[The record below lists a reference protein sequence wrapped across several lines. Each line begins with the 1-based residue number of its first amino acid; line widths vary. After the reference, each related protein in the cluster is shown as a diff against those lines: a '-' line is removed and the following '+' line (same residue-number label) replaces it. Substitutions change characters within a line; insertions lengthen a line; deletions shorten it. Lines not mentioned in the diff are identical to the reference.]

1 MQESFSKWQV
11 LTSKK
16 NDHKNL
22 ENCPVLMPYNIAER
36 DKAYDKCHHLLNP
49 FKSNEISC
57 FNQMDQSISSSGLLG
72 VVFFILI
79 QNFNRSSCKQTVESI
94 FVYVQQRE
102 R

>member
-57 FNQMDQSISSSGLLG
+57 FNQMDQSIF
-72 VVFFILI
+72 VFRVIGCSLFYSYSK
-79 QNFNRSSCKQTVESI
+79 F
-94 FVYVQQRE
+94 
-102 R
+102 